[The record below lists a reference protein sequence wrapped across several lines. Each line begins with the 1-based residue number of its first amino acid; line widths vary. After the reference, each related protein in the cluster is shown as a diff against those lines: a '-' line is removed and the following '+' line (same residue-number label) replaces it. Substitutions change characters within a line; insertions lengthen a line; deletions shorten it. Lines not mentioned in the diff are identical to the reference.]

1 MKKIVLCFSLLFSSL
16 YSAPIG
22 NTAAPSIIKEGL
34 IFSCENWIDLR
45 VGYEGDFVVD
55 GRVNQFDQ
63 GSGRVDRYQ
72 QQTNSAVV
80 TANILN
86 RLDLY
91 ALFGSS
97 KTKAKWR
104 FEDMVAETIT
114 LMQLKTTHDILY
126 GGGGRAILFEWGK
139 ASLGMGGRYSTC
151 EYDPKSLS
159 ANGTQQSV
167 QGSEMHWNE
176 WQVNLD
182 LSYHIDLFT
191 IYIGTKYM
199 QAVTRLSG
207 FSVPISAN
215 QTGSNSFK
223 NRDPVGLYLGCTLS
237 NGKYFMMNLE
247 GRLIDEEAVTVS
259 ADFRF

>member
-1 MKKIVLCFSLLFSSL
+1 MKRIFSLFLWM
-16 YSAPIG
+16 APLCAAPVG

-34 IFSCENWIDLR
+34 IFSSGNWIDLR
-45 VGYEGDFVVD
+45 AGYEGDFVVD

-63 GSGRVDRYQ
+63 GTGRVDRYQ
-72 QQTNSAVV
+72 QQTNSAVI
-80 TANILN
+80 TANIRN

-91 ALFGSS
+91 GLFGSS

-104 FEDMVAETIT
+104 FENVAAETIT
-114 LMQLKTTHDILY
+114 LMQLKTRHNFLY
-126 GGGGRAILFEWGK
+126 GGGGRAVLFEWGK
-139 ASLGMGGRYSTC
+139 ASLGMGGRYSAC
-151 EYDPKSLS
+151 DYQPKSLS
-159 ANGTQQSV
+159 ANGVEESV
-167 QGSEMHWNE
+167 EGGEVNWKE

-191 IYIGTKYM
+191 VYIGTKYM
-199 QAVTRLSG
+199 EAITRLNG
-207 FSVPISAN
+207 FSVPVSAS

-237 NGKYFMMNLE
+237 NGKFFMLNLE